1 MIPVIRMVRVPA
13 PLDHETV
20 QTLMSLA
27 PAEKQIRIRRQRVRQ
42 NADNMLVG
50 AALARYLLW
59 QEFQIPYTAKIAYGL
74 HGKPYLADYPDVH
87 FNISHSG
94 QYVVCIVCDRPVG
107 IDIQEIA
114 PYRPEVAASVC
125 NLTEMA
131 QLNVSAEREREFA
144 QIWAKKE
151 AFVKLTGDGI
161 AGGMKDVSFPEQV
174 RLEQFNYG
182 RYIMSAAYLLY

>member
-94 QYVVCIVCDRPVG
+94 QYVACAVCDRPVG
-107 IDIQEIA
+107 IDIQKMV
-114 PYRPEVAASVC
+114 PYRPEIAVNVC
-125 NLTEMA
+125 NQEEMA
-131 QLNVSAEREREFA
+131 QLNASTEWEREFA

-161 AGGMKDVSFPEQV
+161 AGELKNLRFPGHV
-174 RLEQFNYG
+174 HFAQFEYG
-182 RYIMSAAYLLY
+182 VYMIAVAYL

>member
-1 MIPVIRMVRVPA
+1 MIPVIRMVKVPA

-59 QEFQIPYTAKIAYGL
+59 QEFRIPYTAKIAYGP
-74 HGKPYLADYPDVH
+74 HGKPYLADYPDIH

-94 QYVVCIVCDRPVG
+94 QYVVCAVCDRPVG
-107 IDIQEIA
+107 IDIQEMV

-144 QIWAKKE
+144 QIWEKKE

-161 AGGMKDVSFPEQV
+161 AGELKNLRFPEHV
-174 RLEQFNYG
+174 HFAQFEYG
-182 RYIMSAAYLLY
+182 VYVIAVAYL